1 MTTLTGDELRSAR
14 ERAGLSRRALSTLLT
29 GMTEHQILNV
39 ERGRAVTPEELGQ
52 LLEVFRER
60 FQVDLLG
67 EVEPAV
73 TGAAVVA
80 GTVAGRVQAAVVTP
94 SWSGST
100 QTSVPLGPV
109 RTGPIRQFSN
119 SELADALD
127 CPRRWWLR
135 WYRGLTPLLRSPL
148 GLMAIGDRV
157 HRALQCW
164 YVPDGETPVHPS
176 EALERLIVE
185 DWSAITTAGLDGP
198 DMVRQFNVEANLE
211 RAMIAGYFEW
221 LTETGEDDGL
231 IVVAPEQYVE
241 GTLMTP
247 DEDGVTQEVRLIGKL
262 DVRVTRESDGRRMFI
277 DHKTVG
283 EFARARFKVNLGDP
297 QMLTYHLLEWLSTD
311 EGEARCEGALY
322 NMLRRV
328 KRSVQAKP
336 PFYERLPVPHNVHQI
351 QNHRTQVEGQVHLV
365 LSMEAALA
373 AGVDHR
379 AVAFPHKTN
388 DCQWKCEFSAVCPMF
403 DDGSRAEGMLAQ
415 LYQVRD
421 PLSYYQG
428 SNLKEETPS

>member
-1 MTTLTGDELRSAR
+1 MTLTGDQLRAAR
-14 ERAGLSRRALSTLLT
+14 ESAGLSRRGLSTFLT
-29 GMTEHQILNV
+29 NMTEHQVLNV
-39 ERGRAVTPEELGQ
+39 ERGRPLTADEEAQ

-60 FQVDLLG
+60 FHVDLRV
-67 EVEPAV
+67 EPEPAV
-73 TGAAVVA
+73 TGAAVF
-80 GTVAGRVQAAVVTP
+80 TAAVVERVQVAAADR
-94 SWSGST
+94 SWAGST

-164 YVPDGETPVHPS
+164 YVPEGETPVHPS

-185 DWSAITTAGLDGP
+185 DWSAIVEADIAGP

-231 IVVAPEQYVE
+231 VVVAPEQYVE

-262 DVRVTRESDGRRMFI
+262 DVRVVRESDGKRMFI

-297 QMLTYHLLEWLSTD
+297 QMLTYHLLEWLDTE
-311 EGEARCEGALY
+311 EGDARCEGALY

-336 PFYERLPVPHNVHQI
+336 PFYERIPVPHNVHQI
-351 QNHRTQVEGQVHLV
+351 ESHRTQVEGQVHQV

-373 AGVDHR
+373 AGLDHR
-379 AVAFPHKTN
+379 AVAYPHKTS
-388 DCQWKCEFSAVCPMF
+388 DCQWKCQFSAVCPMF

-415 LYQVRD
+415 LYTVQD

-428 SNLKEETPS
+428 SHLKEETT